1 MTMCIIAAKPAGIKM
16 PDLETIET
24 MWRSNPDGA
33 GLMYVG
39 KQVKTGGG
47 KKRTTNVVKIEKG
60 FMKLSD
66 FTARLQELE
75 TELDLTATPVVMHF
89 RITTHGGTCPENCH
103 PFPITGSVG
112 VLKKRKAA
120 TRVGVA
126 HNGII
131 HITPRKGISDTMEYI
146 LTQLAPLQEALPR
159 FYENK
164 HAMRLVENAIGS
176 KMAFL
181 TSEGNIYT
189 IGKFETCDGIKYSN
203 DSYLPWTM
211 SARYGFGCYD
221 GWFDSCFA
229 DYKSGKKG
237 KGKRKEPKPVYQ
249 DLMYLEDVEGAY
261 GVMPDGDFVE
271 GVDLALNPDNVTYRY
286 DGDLNA
292 WVEARGVGAFTA
304 EGTHLRFDPELAY
317 ASEETY
323 LEDDA
328 MQLYELLFGDDDETD
343 TPDRK

>member
-1 MTMCIIAAKPAGIKM
+1 M

-112 VLKKRKAA
+112 VLKKRKAT
-120 TRVGVA
+120 TRVGIA

-164 HAMRLVENAIGS
+164 HALELIKNAIGS

-181 TSEGNIYT
+181 TAEGRIYT
-189 IGKFETCDGIKYSN
+189 VGDFLEDGGIMYSN
-203 DSYLPWTM
+203 GSYLPWEE
-211 SARYGFGCYD
+211 RYCYGYGCG
-221 GWFDSCFA
+221 GWDLRRGL
-229 DYKSGKKG
+229 DYYSI
-237 KGKRKEPKPVYQ
+237 EPRYQ
-249 DLMYLEDVEGAY
+249 ALMYLSDVPGAY
-261 GVMPDGDFVE
+261 AIAASGELIEGD
-271 GVDLALNPDNVTYRY
+271 DLALNADGTVYVY
-286 DGDLNA
+286 DGILGA
-292 WVEARGVGAFTA
+292 WIEAPKAVPLRG
-304 EGTHLRFDPELAY
+304 EGLPLSYDPELAY
-317 ASEETY
+317 AEEETY
-323 LEDDA
+323 TEDEA
-328 MQLYELLFGDDDETD
+328 ELLLEAAYAEEEEG
-343 TPDRK
+343 PAPA